1 MRDVRQIDSFA
12 EEIEDRF
19 GPPPPTAAILLD
31 LARLREIARRFG
43 IVRVDAGPR
52 AIAMTFEPAAAERW
66 RKIIVKAGGKARLY
80 WKEDRLVSDQPSE
93 AGDRVAA
100 LFKLF
105 EELE

>member
-1 MRDVRQIDSFA
+1 
-12 EEIEDRF
+12 
-19 GPPPPTAAILLD
+19 
-31 LARLREIARRFG
+31 
-43 IVRVDAGPR
+43 
-52 AIAMTFEPAAAERW
+52 MTFEPAAAERW